1 MFFPAFS
8 ENVASRLP
16 KETLFTVE
24 YLTSQILV
32 NAESIFLEESTSGGN
47 FIEAF
52 LQELEFFGQLPKE
65 DFSDIREY
73 LIKHESSLQDITKN
87 ILKERDKPDARR
99 LVITSSVINLESLP
113 IQVTKSPH
121 PPLMLTFSIS
131 N

>member
-47 FIEAF
+47 FIEAL
-52 LQELEFFGQLPKE
+52 LQELESFGQLPKE

-73 LIKHESSLQDITKN
+73 LIKHES
-87 ILKERDKPDARR
+87 
-99 LVITSSVINLESLP
+99 
-113 IQVTKSPH
+113 
-121 PPLMLTFSIS
+121 
-131 N
+131 